1 MSTITTKIGELYRN
15 LVTLELK
22 KRLSNSSDVIMLNY
36 HKLRSAE
43 MTQLRKD
50 LKGAGASILV
60 TKNSFARKVLDEVKK
75 PAEVLSYL
83 DGPMAFIFVKD
94 DPVAVSKVLVD
105 FAKTHEAA
113 GIRGGLMSERVL
125 TLEDIKRLSKIPSR
139 HVLLGQVASALNAPI
154 GKLAMSLNQIVAK
167 LAYALKAV
175 SDKKNQ

>member
-1 MSTITTKIGELYRN
+1 MSIITTKIGELYRN
-15 LVTLELK
+15 LVTSELK
-22 KRLSNSSDVIMLNY
+22 KRLSGSSDVILLNY
-36 HKLRSAE
+36 HKLKSAE
-43 MTQLRKD
+43 MTQLRKE

-60 TKNSFARKVLDEVKK
+60 TKNSFARKVFDEVKK
-75 PAEVLSYL
+75 PAEVATYL
-83 DGPMAFIFVKD
+83 DGPMAFVFVKD

-113 GIRGGLMSERVL
+113 GIRGGLMAERVL
-125 TLEDIKRLSKIPSR
+125 TLEDIKRLAKIPSR

-175 SDKKNQ
+175 SDKKSQ

>member
-1 MSTITTKIGELYRN
+1 MSMITTKIGELYRN

-22 KRLSNSSDVIMLNY
+22 KRLAASSDVILLNY

-60 TKNSFARKVLDEVKK
+60 TKNSFARKVFDEVKK
-75 PAEVLSYL
+75 PAEVLTYL
-83 DGPMAFIFVKD
+83 DGPMAFVFVKD
-94 DPVAVSKVLVD
+94 DPAAVSKVLVD

-125 TLEDIKRLSKIPSR
+125 TLEDIKRLSSIPSR
-139 HVLLGQVASALNAPI
+139 HVLYGQVASALNAPI